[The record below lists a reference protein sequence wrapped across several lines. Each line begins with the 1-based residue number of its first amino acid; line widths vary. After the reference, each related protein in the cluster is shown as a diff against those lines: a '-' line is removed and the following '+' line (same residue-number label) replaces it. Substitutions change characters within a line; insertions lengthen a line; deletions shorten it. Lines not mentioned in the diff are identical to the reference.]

1 MYFFTHL
8 MISKL
13 LYQHLSNETD
23 LNKRAFAYGNIK
35 PDLPSPLRN
44 HHTLE
49 NCLFTTCE
57 YSSQLMS
64 EPLPSAHFSTRMGEI
79 CHYICDFFCYY
90 HLNEE
95 IHNKNLHHLFYEISL
110 HHELLRLLLKN
121 KIKVVPSF
129 QEPRKGINSIIL
141 EMRKAYYSKPPCKK
155 RDIDYAIQTS
165 VWACESIIH
174 YLKYSSIPLNEAE
187 LETYSLLTLEG
198 GIL

>member
-13 LYQHLSNETD
+13 LYQHFSNEFE

-35 PDLPSPLRN
+35 PDLPSSLRN

-57 YSSQLMS
+57 YSSQLMN
-64 EPLPSAHFSTRMGEI
+64 EPVSLIHFSTQMGEI

-95 IHNKNLHHLFYEISL
+95 IHNKNLHHFFYEVSL
-110 HHELLRLLLKN
+110 HHELLRLFFHKKSL
-121 KIKVVPSF
+121 
-129 QEPRKGINSIIL
+129 
-141 EMRKAYYSKPPCKK
+141 PP
-155 RDIDYAIQTS
+155 A
-165 VWACESIIH
+165 
-174 YLKYSSIPLNEAE
+174 
-187 LETYSLLTLEG
+187 
-198 GIL
+198 